1 MRGNVNFYR
10 RDGEPPWRAGDKGSR
25 RLAWEMHPPIFF
37 GLAKENGPCTVISA
51 LRAAALRRLRSETL
65 RCGSMKRNT
74 LFVQTCIPCAMGRKF
89 GDAKAVGGDRIE
101 LGKSHPAALDVGNCL
116 AFKPHLSRGC
126 GSAEY
131 QRKGFRTPPVCSA
144 SLHTAW
150 AVIPR
155 CAMRRGGVGPPCGF
169 WHFRGLPKAEK
180 GAAAEV
186 GAEAHA
192 GFARFCTA
200 PVRVAERGRRLPCIL
215 PAPNAET
222 CKFPQTYLSKSAS
235 PNLRPMAH
243 GMQVWTKSVFLFMEP
258 QRSVSERNRRKAAA
272 LSAEMT
278 VHGPFSFRRNRKEN
292 GGNR

>member
-1 MRGNVNFYR
+1 MG
-10 RDGEPPWRAGDKGSR
+10 DAPPHFLWSCQRKRAVHG
-25 RLAWEMHPPIFF
+25 P
-37 GLAKENGPCTVISA
+37 KE
-51 LRAAALRRLRSETL
+51 
-65 RCGSMKRNT
+65 KRFSSK
-74 LFVQTCIPCAMGRKF
+74 LDPLWVKF

-131 QRKGFRTPPVCSA
+131 QRKGFRNPPVCSA
-144 SLHTAW
+144 SLHTTW